1 MDRVVGEFKCDGT
14 LHLQFWED
22 DYNHN
27 ISDFTVPKTDAKRLY
42 YELRDYFEEHG
53 EVIPEGNELEF

>member
-1 MDRVVGEFKCDGT
+1 MDRVIGEFRPNGT

-27 ISDFTVPKTDAKRLY
+27 ISDFTVPKIDAKHLY
-42 YELRDYFEEHG
+42 YELRDYFEERG
-53 EVIPEGNELEF
+53 EDLPKCYEFDL

>member
-1 MDRVVGEFKCDGT
+1 MDRVVGEFKRDGT

-27 ISDFTVPKTDAKRLY
+27 ISDFTVPKIDAKRLY
-42 YELRDYFEEHG
+42 YELRDYFEERG
-53 EVIPEGNELEF
+53 EVIPKGNELDF